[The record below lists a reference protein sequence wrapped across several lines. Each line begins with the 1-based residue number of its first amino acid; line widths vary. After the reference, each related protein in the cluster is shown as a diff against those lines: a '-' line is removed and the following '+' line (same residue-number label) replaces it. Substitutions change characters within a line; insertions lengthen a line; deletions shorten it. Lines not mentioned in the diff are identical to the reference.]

1 MADLPVPEAAVDAVL
16 AAYPPAEFPDIAVN
30 VHGILDAAAA
40 PIHPTTSHGLGQG
53 WPHVVGHCPACGSS
67 SLFLGEGGHVTCA
80 RLDCP
85 NPAAVNELL
94 DDRETEHIVEFGKA
108 DFTVRHPLR
117 ERIGDALMACDLHQ
131 YVAGLDGPPVLRG
144 RYRARWTGTRWTW
157 EPVDRGEVGRG

>member
-117 ERIGDALMACDLHQ
+117 ERLGDALMDCDLHDHI
-131 YVAGLDGPPVLRG
+131 VRMAGPPVRPG
-144 RYRARWTGTRWTW
+144 RYRVWRHDGHSTW
-157 EPVDRGEVGRG
+157 QAIR